1 MPGQTCAACS
11 RNFSNPENK
20 CNRWPLTIVFR
31 VEPEVLPAARPVS
44 LSNMT
49 QERDAILRERLDR
62 AGRII
67 TKAAGIS
74 EEKASE
80 IAAAPFMFAR
90 IQARIASE
98 EQGSDAGIWMAF
110 WSISKRAIP
119 AMMIVAALSFG
130 LSVYFT
136 GNKNQP
142 TAFSVDAYLGTNE
155 SGVEN
160 LFFAER
166 RPLTQDEVLATIIS
180 SDREL
185 GR

>member
-1 MPGQTCAACS
+1 
-11 RNFSNPENK
+11 
-20 CNRWPLTIVFR
+20 
-31 VEPEVLPAARPVS
+31 
-44 LSNMT
+44 MT
-49 QERDAILRERLDR
+49 QAIDSVSRERLDC

-67 TKAAGIS
+67 TKSASVS
-74 EEKASE
+74 EERASE
-80 IAAAPFMFAR
+80 IAASPFLFAR

-98 EQGSDAGIWMAF
+98 AQGSDAGIWTAF

-119 AMMIVAALSFG
+119 VMMIVAALSFG
-130 LSVYFT
+130 LSLYFT

-160 LFFAER
+160 LVFAER

-180 SDREL
+180 NDREL

>member
-1 MPGQTCAACS
+1 M
-11 RNFSNPENK
+11 N
-20 CNRWPLTIVFR
+20 
-31 VEPEVLPAARPVS
+31 
-44 LSNMT
+44 
-49 QERDAILRERLDR
+49 QEKASISRERLDR

-67 TKAAGIS
+67 TKAAVLS
-74 EEKASE
+74 EDKARE
-80 IAAAPFMFAR
+80 IAAAPFLFAR

-98 EQGSDAGIWMAF
+98 AQVSDAGIWTAF
-110 WSISKRAIP
+110 WSISKRALA
-119 AMMIVAALSFG
+119 AMMIVAAVSFG

-136 GNKNQP
+136 GNKNQS

-160 LFFAER
+160 LVFAER

>member
-1 MPGQTCAACS
+1 
-11 RNFSNPENK
+11 
-20 CNRWPLTIVFR
+20 
-31 VEPEVLPAARPVS
+31 
-44 LSNMT
+44 MT
-49 QERDAILRERLDR
+49 QEKAGISREHLDR

-67 TKAAGIS
+67 TKAAVLS
-74 EEKASE
+74 EAEARE
-80 IAAAPFMFAR
+80 IAAAPFLFAR
-90 IQARIASE
+90 IQARIAGE
-98 EQGSDAGIWMAF
+98 GQLSDVGIWAAF

-160 LFFAER
+160 LVFAER
-166 RPLTQDEVLATIIS
+166 QPLTRDEVLATIIS

>member
-1 MPGQTCAACS
+1 
-11 RNFSNPENK
+11 
-20 CNRWPLTIVFR
+20 
-31 VEPEVLPAARPVS
+31 
-44 LSNMT
+44 MT
-49 QERDAILRERLDR
+49 QEKDSISRKRLER
-62 AGRII
+62 AGSII
-67 TKAAGIS
+67 TKAAGLS
-74 EEKASE
+74 EEEASE
-80 IAAAPFMFAR
+80 IAAAPFLFAR
-90 IQARIASE
+90 IQAGIAGE
-98 EQGSDAGIWMAF
+98 GQISDAGIWTAY
-110 WSISKRAIP
+110 WSISRRAIP
-119 AMMIVAALSFG
+119 AMMIVAAISFG

-160 LFFAER
+160 LVFAER